1 MCQQGCEGEGE
12 KPSPA
17 EDRVIVL
24 AKKWREAD
32 KAFAASKDGRD
43 GINEYRARQ
52 ELRDAIDKLP

>member
-1 MCQQGCEGEGE
+1 MCRQGCKGGGD
-12 KPSPA
+12 KPAP

-32 KAFAASKDGRD
+32 KAFAASKDRRD
-43 GINEYRARQ
+43 GIKEYRARQ